1 MATTYIPPTVKQFV
15 DGAMVAFFDASA
27 TSAIEAA
34 FESSTQAPLSAVS
47 NQTIVNLGLAF
58 ATAPSI
64 TGNFTADIQNIA
76 INLTGSPIT
85 VTGELPV
92 FQQQYQALVGA
103 VIPGLNGG
111 NPLTIAQAEGIV
123 VAEFVASTLGA
134 QGANLGLTPSD
145 LAAFHL
151 QAGWRGNTPVECAQE
166 AHRSPIA
173 RVSSG
178 LESP

>member
-1 MATTYIPPTVKQFV
+1 MATTYIPPTVKQFI

-103 VIPGLNGG
+103 VIP
-111 NPLTIAQAEGIV
+111 V
-123 VAEFVASTLGA
+123 
-134 QGANLGLTPSD
+134 
-145 LAAFHL
+145 
-151 QAGWRGNTPVECAQE
+151 
-166 AHRSPIA
+166 
-173 RVSSG
+173 
-178 LESP
+178 

>member
-103 VIPGLNGG
+103 VIPGLNGVTRLPSPRPRASWSP
-111 NPLTIAQAEGIV
+111 NSWRPLSVLRA
-123 VAEFVASTLGA
+123 
-134 QGANLGLTPSD
+134 
-145 LAAFHL
+145 
-151 QAGWRGNTPVECAQE
+151 
-166 AHRSPIA
+166 PISA
-173 RVSSG
+173 
-178 LESP
+178 